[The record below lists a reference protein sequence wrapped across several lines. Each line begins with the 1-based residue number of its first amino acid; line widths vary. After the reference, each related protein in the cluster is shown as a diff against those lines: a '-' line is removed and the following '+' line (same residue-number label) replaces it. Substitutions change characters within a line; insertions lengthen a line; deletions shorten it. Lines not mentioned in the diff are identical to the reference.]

1 MTKFIGPKG
10 MQSLSVT
17 TPRGKR
23 VLNRGKDG
31 LFEVNDPKLQ
41 KKLKQEGL
49 GVASASGVLEHPS
62 EVGYNC
68 KKCGFGSFFVKCSKC
83 GEING

>member
-17 TPRGKR
+17 TSRGKR

-41 KKLKQEGL
+41 RKLKQEGL
-49 GVASASGVLEHPS
+49 GVASASGVLENPS
-62 EVGYNC
+62 QVGYTC
-68 KKCGFGSFFVKCSKC
+68 SKCGFGSFFKKCGKC